1 MLTYKISYDNN
12 LQIFEDQG
20 TEAAFLASIDAQ
32 AGLMEAPVQH
42 ASDMTVAAGSSTL
55 ADCSVR
61 IIGEEVYIAT
71 LTQNGGLVVDK
82 LYMK

>member
-1 MLTYKISYDNN
+1 M
-12 LQIFEDQG
+12 Q
-20 TEAAFLASIDAQ
+20 
-32 AGLMEAPVQH
+32 APVQH
-42 ASDMTVAAGSSTL
+42 ATDMAAAAGSSTL

-61 IIGEEVYIAT
+61 IIGDEVYIAT